1 MTALPRAARWYI
13 IAMWLTATALIVG
26 TLSRYPLYY
35 EHLQLLL
42 IWLPL
47 YVMADYF
54 EVQIALGDRP
64 PVRMS
69 VAEAP
74 TIFLLAIGGPPCV
87 IGMAIGS
94 ALADSLQRRPWYKVL
109 FNASQRSITY
119 LIALLVYTSANAS
132 AAVPFSGLRGILTL
146 IAVALIYYACNTVFV
161 STVLALTTGQK
172 LLPLYASS
180 FRLVQWVHFIT
191 LPLGGVL
198 AALWKIDPWLILPG
212 ILPLIMAQRSFK
224 ALGAWQAESQR
235 SKALAH
241 ESQQLAG
248 KLERLQDTATAM
260 IASLEPLPLLE
271 TVSTRLA
278 LLLDASASWVVLL
291 DEPAPRLVAARGTPS
306 PRLQDAALYAAELE
320 PHAVRQLDASDL
332 ARLAGSGALP
342 WQTLL
347 IIPLAL
353 ESRLLGGI
361 CLASER
367 TIALAEDD
375 RRVLLAFAAQAAL
388 AMEHA
393 QLFEELRHKQDELV
407 RSSKLAALGTFSAG
421 IAHEF
426 NNLLAGILGYAQLGL
441 LSDDVEEKNEALD
454 VAARAC
460 LRGRGIT
467 SSLLTF
473 ARRSDPQRALY
484 QVRDAVEET
493 LALVERELA
502 KLNIRVERRLEPVPL
517 TICDLG
523 QIGQV
528 LLNLITNARDAMLK
542 QDGGVITVELA
553 QRGGQIELVVSDTG
567 SGIPE
572 HLLQQVFQPF
582 MTTKGALGGS
592 TTPGTGLGLAIS
604 YGIVEGHGGT
614 ISVASTV
621 GQGTTMTVRLPII
634 AELPQPAAAEGN
646 TARLSALRILVVDD
660 EQVVAESLGRL
671 LTSYGHQ
678 VVLAAD
684 GEIGLLRYREQP
696 FDLVITDAVM
706 PVMDGAEFVTRL
718 RSIDAHAH
726 ILALSGQTAATRV
739 ERMLQAGAFGFVS
752 KPFVVDELL
761 DAIARGMRSRVL
773 SAA

>member
-13 IAMWLTATALIVG
+13 IAMWLAATALIVG
-26 TLSRYPLYY
+26 TLSRYPLYF

-47 YVMADYF
+47 YVLADYF
-54 EVQIALGDRP
+54 EVEIALDDRP
-64 PVRMS
+64 SVFMS
-69 VAEAP
+69 VADAP
-74 TIFLLAIGGPPCV
+74 TVFLIAIGGPPCV

-94 ALADSLQRRPWYKVL
+94 ALTDSLQRRPWYKVL
-109 FNASQRSITY
+109 FNASQRSVLY
-119 LIALLVYTSANAS
+119 LIALLAYTSISAS
-132 AAVPFSGLRGILTL
+132 AAAPFSGPRGILAL
-146 IAVALIYYACNTVFV
+146 IAVAVIYYICNTLFV
-161 STVLALTTGQK
+161 STVLALATGQK

-191 LPLGGVL
+191 LPLGGLL
-198 AALWKIDPWLILPG
+198 AALWKIDPWLILPS
-212 ILPLIMAQRSFK
+212 IVPLIMAQRSFK
-224 ALGAWQAESQR
+224 AVGAWQAESRR
-235 SKALAH
+235 SNALAH
-241 ESQQLAG
+241 GSQQLAG
-248 KLERLQDTATAM
+248 RLERLQDTATAM
-260 IASLEPLPLLE
+260 IASLEPLALLE

-291 DEPAPRLVAARGTPS
+291 DQSAPRLVAARGTPS
-306 PRLQDAALYAAELE
+306 PRLEDAALYAAELE
-320 PHAVRQLDASDL
+320 RQAVRQLDASDL
-332 ARLAGSGALP
+332 SRLAGAGELP

-367 TIALAEDD
+367 PIALAEND

-441 LSDDVEEKNEALD
+441 LSDDVDEKNEALD

-473 ARRSDPQRALY
+473 ARRSDPQRALH

-502 KLNIRVERRLEPVPL
+502 KLNIRVERRLQPVPP

-528 LLNLITNARDAMLK
+528 LLNLITNARDAILD
-542 QDGGVITVELA
+542 QGGGVITLELA
-553 QRGGQIELVVSDTG
+553 QRGDQIELVVSDTG
-567 SGIPE
+567 SGIPDD
-572 HLLQQVFQPF
+572 LLQQIFQPF

-621 GQGTTMTVRLPII
+621 GCGTTMTVRLPII
-634 AELPQPAAAEGN
+634 AELPQPAVADDNA
-646 TARLSALRILVVDD
+646 ARLSALRILVVDD
-660 EQVVAESLGRL
+660 EQVVAESLARL
-671 LTSYGHQ
+671 LVGYGHQ

-684 GEIGLLRYREQP
+684 GEIGLRRYREQP

-718 RSIDAHAH
+718 RSIDSHAY
-726 ILALSGQTAATRV
+726 ILALSGQTAGTRV

-761 DAIARGMRSRVL
+761 DAIARGMRSRLL